1 MVRANPL
8 ADAIEPAPESLQGL
22 LRLAAQLESLA
33 DSPALNRAAAARSV
47 LPPAP
52 DANYSLVE
60 SAPPPKLATSTG
72 LLVTTTTTTLT
83 QPPSLASDVLP
94 LAALLPFAVLVVLL
108 LATARLVACAVESRR
123 RRNTRRSDLAT
134 GKGSGTTAPVELRR
148 SVAAPADGPD
158 RELVLE
164 LVLSQDGPS
173 APRQQLLQRIRQLSR
188 GWARRIPSLR
198 SALAPAAAERAAAA
212 RNPTPP
218 PMVPLPP
225 CPNGRGRAL
234 VVQLGF

>member
-83 QPPSLASDVLP
+83 QPPSLAPSPGLSS
-94 LAALLPFAVLVVLL
+94 A
-108 LATARLVACAVESRR
+108 SSSWM
-123 RRNTRRSDLAT
+123 RRSP
-134 GKGSGTTAPVELRR
+134 STTAIASKLT
-148 SVAAPADGPD
+148 SSTTT
-158 RELVLE
+158 L
-164 LVLSQDGPS
+164 
-173 APRQQLLQRIRQLSR
+173 
-188 GWARRIPSLR
+188 
-198 SALAPAAAERAAAA
+198 
-212 RNPTPP
+212 
-218 PMVPLPP
+218 
-225 CPNGRGRAL
+225 
-234 VVQLGF
+234 

>member
-1 MVRANPL
+1 MVRANPP
-8 ADAIEPAPESLQGL
+8 ADAIDPAPESLQGL

-33 DSPALNRAAAARSV
+33 DSPELNRRAAARAV

-60 SAPPPKLATSTG
+60 SAPPPKLATATALKQPSS
-72 LLVTTTTTTLT
+72 LT
-83 QPPSLASDVLP
+83 SDVLP
-94 LAALLPFAVLVVLL
+94 LATLLPFALLVVLL
-108 LATARLVACAVESRR
+108 LVTARLVVCAVESRR
-123 RRNTRRSDLAT
+123 RRRMRRTSRSGLAASKASD
-134 GKGSGTTAPVELRR
+134 TTAPVELGRR
-148 SVAAPADGPD
+148 SAVPADGPD

-198 SALAPAAAERAAAA
+198 PALAPAAAERAAAA
-212 RNPTPP
+212 RVPTPP

-225 CPNGRGRAL
+225 CATGRGRGAL
-234 VVQLGF
+234 VVQLGW